1 MPSGSLTCMLG
12 SDSEEATK
20 MVLPVLKTFAQKA
33 RVEYIEMLEIVRK
46 AHLFLL
52 ICSCY
57 ELCSY
62 K

>member
-1 MPSGSLTCMLG
+1 MLG

-33 RVEYIEMLEIVRK
+33 RVEYIEMLEIVKK

-52 ICSCY
+52 IRSCY

-62 K
+62 KQS